1 MLLTLDMFRLCP
13 KYAKNNSNLDQTSK
27 FVLKVEGLL
36 RITQKDPKPSIP
48 PKNPKQTTVTKCDLV
63 QFASVLPKY
72 GGSARRA
79 LTGT

>member
-1 MLLTLDMFRLCP
+1 VSKVC
-13 KYAKNNSNLDQTSK
+13 KKNNSNLDQTYSK
-27 FVLKVEGLL
+27 FVLKVEELL

-72 GGSARRA
+72 GGSARHA